1 MSALSPRQERYWSL
15 MTTLKGF
22 LFVKGKPGIGKTAI
36 FRHLAMHKGLNYID
50 LRLSMCDEC
59 DLGRPVEDEYKGQK
73 CQDTVVPKWALKA
86 NEQPTL
92 ICFDE
97 LNRAKKEVRD
107 SALQILLEREIGTEF
122 RFNDEVYIVAL
133 GNLGE
138 EDGTDVEEFDS
149 ALNNRAIH
157 DLLELTV
164 PEWVDNYAGEHVHP
178 LIVQHVTNNPEEF
191 YKNPEGDTPAFASP
205 RSWDHLSA
213 YLIQQ
218 VGMDATAKDVLP
230 LVEDVGHMFV
240 GPMYSRLVRYLKE
253 VQVVTADDVLNNF
266 AKAKKHIEELNRD
279 IKNEILANLKEYK
292 INDLSSGQYKNLIK
306 FLHLISEDEC
316 VSYLLHV
323 LDNNATETFAKGTNA
338 HRMMKVD
345 FKEYKE
351 KIYAL
356 TTGAEVDSK

>member
-1 MSALSPRQERYWSL
+1 MSVLSTRQETYWSL

-59 DLGRPVEDEYKGQK
+59 DLGRPVEAEYKGQK
-73 CQDTVVPKWALKA
+73 CQDTVVPVWALKA
-86 NEQPTL
+86 NEEPTL

-107 SALQILLEREIGTEF
+107 SALQILLEREIGTDF
-122 RFNDEVYIVAL
+122 KFNDNVYIVAL

-157 DLLELTV
+157 DTLELTV
-164 PEWVDNYAGEHVHP
+164 PEWVENYADENVHP

-191 YKNPEGDTPAFASP
+191 YKNPEGDTPAYASP

-213 YLIQQ
+213 YIIQQ
-218 VGMDATAKDVLP
+218 VGMTATAKEVLP
-230 LVEDVGHMFV
+230 VVEKVGHMFV

-253 VQVVTADDVLNNF
+253 VQVVTAEDVLNDF
-266 AKAKKHIEELNRD
+266 GKAKKHIEGLNRD
-279 IKNEILANLKEYK
+279 IKNEILANIKEYK
-292 INDLSSGQYKNLIK
+292 INDMSATQYKNLVK
-306 FLHLISEDEC
+306 FLKIISEDEC
-316 VSYLLHV
+316 VSYILHV
-323 LDNNATETFAKGTNA
+323 LDTHSSDAFKEGTNA
-338 HRMMKVD
+338 QRLLKVD
-345 FKEYKE
+345 FKTYKE
-351 KIYAL
+351 KIYDL
-356 TTGAEVDSK
+356 TTGKKDDSK